1 MNPIKKAVDDIRF
14 RIPRSILN
22 LVFQDQTF
30 SWRNSPISL
39 DEQII
44 NKVIRPKV
52 LVDCNLVGGAEIF
65 VPLDGVPSEMTS
77 DYTTVYYIPKEKTQN
92 RSINTVLSMSYLTGA
107 AIAALGGTTGFNSCS
122 MTPSMIA
129 AQAMMSSFS
138 NIPPVSTANISLI
151 GENTILVRDTAPPIG
166 FGFLRCILEND
177 DQMSHLQLR
186 SIPDFSTLCTLACKA
201 YIYNEYI
208 VTLDRGQLY
217 GGQDIGVVKQII
229 DGYADTS
236 ELYEAFLR
244 EKWQKISFMNDRESM
259 TRMIKLQIGGM
270 R

>member
-14 RIPRSILN
+14 RIPRPILN
-22 LVFQDQTF
+22 LVFQENSF
-30 SWRNSPISL
+30 NWRNSPISL

-44 NKVIRPKV
+44 NKVIRSKV
-52 LVDCNLVGGAEIF
+52 LPDCNLVGGAEVFIS
-65 VPLDGVPSEMTS
+65 LDGVPSEMTS
-77 DYTTVYYIPKEKTQN
+77 DFTTVYYIPKERTQN

-107 AIAALGGTTGFNSCS
+107 ALAALGGTTGFSSCS
-122 MTPSMIA
+122 ATPGVIA
-129 AQAMMSSFS
+129 AQAMMNSFS
-138 NIPPVSTANISLI
+138 MIPPVSTANISLI
-151 GENTILVRDTAPPIG
+151 GENTVLVRDTAPPIG

-177 DQMSHLQLR
+177 EQMSHLQLR

-217 GGQDIGVVKQII
+217 GGHDIGVVKQII
-229 DGYADTS
+229 EGYADTS
-236 ELYEAFLR
+236 ELYETFLR
-244 EKWQKISFMNDRESM
+244 ERWQKVSFMNDRESM